1 MRLLAGEGVKA
12 EKGFA
17 ARRAQFGDD
26 AAELADAAGVAAR
39 ANHLEEAGGA

>member
-1 MRLLAGEGVKA
+1 VGPIGLRLLAGEGVKA

-26 AAELADAAGVAAR
+26 ATTRRSWLTLPV
-39 ANHLEEAGGA
+39 